1 MKTLILGLAALAISG
16 MTLASSAN
24 QAGPEALSFRLSDQL
39 QAGRIQVDFESLR
52 NGSDSHWSA
61 GFEPSELA
69 GLDRSAVGSPGT
81 RQVRFSVKRDAGRVD
96 CSGQG
101 GSGAASGTCSA
112 TADPAFLALLNRHGV
127 EAPARDQ
134 VFALIALDVRRSL
147 IEALAAAGYPAP
159 SLDDLFGLTA
169 LEADAAYIRSLAS
182 AGYRPPTLSALT
194 EFKAL
199 DIDAAYVRGMREA
212 GYADLSPAELVQLK
226 ALDVTPE
233 FARSSVSSNGARP
246 TADELITRKI
256 FARD

>member
-24 QAGPEALSFRLSDQL
+24 QAGPEALSFRLSDRL
-39 QAGRIQVDFESLR
+39 QAGRIQVEFER
-52 NGSDSHWSA
+52 RRDGADSHWST
-61 GFEPSELA
+61 GFEPSELE
-69 GLDRSAVGSPGT
+69 GLDRSAVVSSGT
-81 RQVRFSVKRDAGRVD
+81 RPVRFTVKREAGRID

-101 GSGAASGTCSA
+101 GSGTASGTCSA
-112 TADPAFLALLNRHGV
+112 TADSAFLALLGRRGI
-127 EAPARDQ
+127 EAPAGNQ
-134 VFALIALDVRRSL
+134 LFGLISLDVRSSL
-147 IEALAAAGYPAP
+147 IEALAAAGYPVP
-159 SLDDLFGLTA
+159 TLDDLFGLTA
-169 LEADAAYIRSLAS
+169 LEADAAYIQSLAS

-212 GYADLSPAELVQLK
+212 GYADLSPAELVKLK